1 MTKKNLFLMNV
12 LLLAGVLVQIWYLRN
27 QWREFQAQHLALYQ
41 NLKAEGKLNV
51 PATSTKPAE
60 VANYSAIVENLLF
73 AADRNP
79 VIPVETTATA
89 TPLAPKPVLMGTIS
103 LNGDDYALMISADPK
118 ESKDY
123 RRLKVGESLSG
134 YTLVKI
140 LDQKVQMNAAGTS
153 VEIRLNEPSRL
164 VARDVGPQTTTAA
177 TGGPSVTSVGGSSAL
192 PQGSTAVASPNSQ
205 SVPPGG
211 IPVGTIIQGRRKT
224 LVPSPFG
231 PMEAWV
237 DVK

>member
-1 MTKKNLFLMNV
+1 MTKRNLLLMNV
-12 LLLAGVLVQIWYLRN
+12 LLLGAVLVQVWYLRN
-27 QWREFQAQHLALYQ
+27 QWHEFQVQHLVLQQ
-41 NLKAEGKLNV
+41 NARAESKPNA
-51 PATSTKPAE
+51 PAAPAKPAE
-60 VANYSAIVENLLF
+60 VANYTAIVENLLF
-73 AADRNP
+73 APERNP

-89 TPLAPKPVLMGTIS
+89 TPLAPKPVLMGTVS
-103 LNGDDYALMISADPK
+103 LDGDEYALMISADPK
-118 ESKDY
+118 DSKEY
-123 RRLKVGESLSG
+123 RRLKVGESLGG

-140 LDQKVQMNAAGTS
+140 LDQKVAMNAAGTN

-164 VARDVGPQTTTAA
+164 VARDVGPQATTAA
-177 TGGPSVTSVGGSSAL
+177 TGGANVTTVGGTGTP
-192 PQGSTAVASPNSQ
+192 PQGSTAVASPNAQ
-205 SVPPGG
+205 GVPPGG